1 MTYHDI
7 CQRLTPLYGPQ
18 EAKAMTRMLLEDLF
32 SLSFAD
38 ILCGATEHLSDADTL
53 RLQQSVARL
62 LDAEP
67 LQYVTG
73 TAFFCGHLFHV
84 APGVLIPRP
93 ETEWIVDT
101 AVNLVTSSDNADTTA
116 KVCSSAV
123 DGSSP
128 RILDIGTGS
137 GCIATSISLALTDR
151 HCHTE
156 AWDISED
163 ALRIAADNA
172 KRLGA
177 EVEFR
182 RRDAL
187 RLEDDFSAEEKLE
200 AEQGGA
206 EALRDSAS
214 WDIIVSNPPYICNR
228 EAADMHA
235 NVLRHE
241 PHLALF
247 VPDTDPL
254 LFYRAIARYAMRS
267 LRKGGWL
274 LFECN
279 TLYAHDTAQ
288 MVSDMGFATSVV
300 EDDCFGKPRFVKAQ
314 K

>member
-1 MTYHDI
+1 
-7 CQRLTPLYGPQ
+7 
-18 EAKAMTRMLLEDLF
+18 MTRMLLEDLF

-62 LDAEP
+62 LDSEP

-73 TAFFCGHLFHV
+73 TAFFCGHPFHV
-84 APGVLIPRP
+84 ATGVLIPRP

-101 AVNLVTSSDNADTTA
+101 AVNLVTSSA
-116 KVCSSAV
+116 
-123 DGSSP
+123 P

-137 GCIATSISLALTDR
+137 GCIAISISLALADR

-163 ALRIAADNA
+163 ALRIATDNA
-172 KRLGA
+172 ERLGA
-177 EVEFR
+177 EVKFR

-187 RLEDDFSAEEKLE
+187 RLEEDFPAEEN
-200 AEQGGA
+200 QGGA
-206 EALRDSAS
+206 EVLIADNASSAS

-279 TLYAHDTAQ
+279 TLYAHDTAR
-288 MVSDMGFATSVV
+288 MASDMGFATSVV

-314 K
+314 KQ

>member
-38 ILCGATEHLSDADTL
+38 ILCGATEHLSDADTM

-62 LDAEP
+62 LDSEP
-67 LQYVTG
+67 LQYVIG
-73 TAFFCGHLFHV
+73 TAFFCCHPFHV

-101 AVNLVTSSDNADTTA
+101 AVNLVMSS
-116 KVCSSAV
+116 S
-123 DGSSP
+123 

-137 GCIATSISLALTDR
+137 GCIATSISLALADK
-151 HCHTE
+151 HCYTE

-172 KRLGA
+172 ARLGA
-177 EVEFR
+177 DVEFR

-187 RLEDDFSAEEKLE
+187 RLEEEKSEEMRLE
-200 AEQGGA
+200 KEKGGA
-206 EALRDSAS
+206 DVTSGLDAAAES

-288 MVSDMGFATSVV
+288 MAADMGFATSVV

>member
-1 MTYHDI
+1 
-7 CQRLTPLYGPQ
+7 
-18 EAKAMTRMLLEDLF
+18 MTRMLLEDLF

-73 TAFFCGHLFHV
+73 TAFFCGHPFHV

-93 ETEWIVDT
+93 ETEWMVDT
-101 AVNLVTSSDNADTTA
+101 AVGLATA
-116 KVCSSAV
+116 SA
-123 DGSSP
+123 P

-137 GCIATSISLALTDR
+137 GCIAISISLALADR

-172 KRLGA
+172 ARLGA
-177 EVEFR
+177 DVESR

-187 RLEDDFSAEEKLE
+187 RLEEDLLAEEN
-200 AEQGGA
+200 QGGA
-206 EALRDSAS
+206 EALSDTNAAAES

-288 MVSDMGFATSVV
+288 MASDMGFATSVV

>member
-1 MTYHDI
+1 
-7 CQRLTPLYGPQ
+7 
-18 EAKAMTRMLLEDLF
+18 MTRMLLEDLF

-53 RLQQSVARL
+53 RLQQSVDRL

-73 TAFFCGHLFHV
+73 TAFFCGHPFHV

-93 ETEWIVDT
+93 ETEWMVDT
-101 AVNLVTSSDNADTTA
+101 AVGIATA
-116 KVCSSAV
+116 SA
-123 DGSSP
+123 P

-137 GCIATSISLALTDR
+137 GCIATSISLALADK
-151 HCHTE
+151 HCYTE

-172 KRLGA
+172 ERLGA

-187 RLEDDFSAEEKLE
+187 RLEEDFSAEERLE
-200 AEQGGA
+200 AEQGEA
-206 EALRDSAS
+206 EALSDTNAAEP

-254 LFYRAIARYAMRS
+254 LFYRAIASYAMRS

-288 MVSDMGFATSVV
+288 MASEMGFATSVV

>member
-1 MTYHDI
+1 
-7 CQRLTPLYGPQ
+7 
-18 EAKAMTRMLLEDLF
+18 MTRMLLEDLF
-32 SLSFAD
+32 GLSFAD

-73 TAFFCGHLFHV
+73 TAFFCGHPFHV

-101 AVNLVTSSDNADTTA
+101 AVNLVTSSA
-116 KVCSSAV
+116 
-123 DGSSP
+123 P

-137 GCIATSISLALTDR
+137 GCIATSISLALADR

-172 KRLGA
+172 ERLGA
-177 EVEFR
+177 DVKFR

-187 RLEDDFSAEEKLE
+187 RLEEDFPAEEN
-200 AEQGGA
+200 QGGA
-206 EALRDSAS
+206 EALSDTNAAAES
-214 WDIIVSNPPYICNR
+214 WDVIVSNPPYICNR

-254 LFYRAIARYAMRS
+254 LFYRAIASYAMRS

-288 MVSDMGFATSVV
+288 MASDMGFATSVV

>member
-7 CQRLTPLYGPQ
+7 CQRLTPLYGLQ
-18 EAKAMTRMLLEDLF
+18 EAKAMTRLLLEDLF

-38 ILCGATEHLSDADTL
+38 ILCGATEHLSDADSL
-53 RLQQSVARL
+53 RLQQSVDRL

-73 TAFFCGHLFHV
+73 TAFFCGHPFHV

-101 AVNLVTSSDNADTTA
+101 AVNLVTSSA
-116 KVCSSAV
+116 
-123 DGSSP
+123 P

-137 GCIATSISLALTDR
+137 GCIATSISLALADR
-151 HCHTE
+151 HCYTE

-163 ALRIAADNA
+163 ALRIATDNA
-172 KRLGA
+172 ERLGA
-177 EVEFR
+177 DVKFR

-187 RLEDDFSAEEKLE
+187 KLEEDFPAEEN
-200 AEQGGA
+200 QGGA
-206 EALRDSAS
+206 EVLIADNASTAS

-235 NVLRHE
+235 NVLQHE

-267 LRKGGWL
+267 QRKGGWL

-288 MVSDMGFATSVV
+288 MASDMGFATSVV

>member
-73 TAFFCGHLFHV
+73 TAFFCGHPFHV

-101 AVNLVTSSDNADTTA
+101 AVGLVTSSA
-116 KVCSSAV
+116 
-123 DGSSP
+123 P

-137 GCIATSISLALTDR
+137 GCIATSISLALADR
-151 HCHTE
+151 HCYTE

-163 ALRIAADNA
+163 ALCIATDNA

-177 EVEFR
+177 DVKFR

-187 RLEDDFSAEEKLE
+187 RLEEDFPAEEN
-200 AEQGGA
+200 QGGA
-206 EALRDSAS
+206 EALSDTNAAAS

-254 LFYRAIARYAMRS
+254 LFYRAIARYSMRS

-288 MVSDMGFATSVV
+288 MASNMGFATSVV

>member
-1 MTYHDI
+1 MTYHYI

-73 TAFFCGHLFHV
+73 TAFFCGHPFHV

-101 AVNLVTSSDNADTTA
+101 AVGIVTSSA
-116 KVCSSAV
+116 
-123 DGSSP
+123 P

-137 GCIATSISLALTDR
+137 GCIATSISLALVDK
-151 HCHTE
+151 HCYTE

-172 KRLGA
+172 ERLGA
-177 EVEFR
+177 DVKFR

-187 RLEDDFSAEEKLE
+187 RLEEEKSEEMRLE
-200 AEQGGA
+200 KEKGGA
-206 EALRDSAS
+206 EVLIADNASSAS
-214 WDIIVSNPPYICNR
+214 WNIIVSNPPYICNR

-288 MVSDMGFATSVV
+288 MASDMGFATSVV

>member
-1 MTYHDI
+1 
-7 CQRLTPLYGPQ
+7 
-18 EAKAMTRMLLEDLF
+18 MTRMLLEDLF

-53 RLQQSVARL
+53 RLQQSVDRL

-73 TAFFCGHLFHV
+73 TAFFCGHPFHV

-101 AVNLVTSSDNADTTA
+101 AVNLVTSSA
-116 KVCSSAV
+116 
-123 DGSSP
+123 P

-137 GCIATSISLALTDR
+137 GCIATSISLALADR

-172 KRLGA
+172 ERLGA
-177 EVEFR
+177 DVKFR

-187 RLEDDFSAEEKLE
+187 RLEEEKSEEMRLE
-200 AEQGGA
+200 EEKGGA
-206 EALRDSAS
+206 DVSSVLDASSAS
-214 WDIIVSNPPYICNR
+214 WDIVVSNPPYICNC

-279 TLYAHDTAQ
+279 TLYAHDTAR
-288 MVSDMGFATSVV
+288 MASDMGFAKSVV

>member
-1 MTYHDI
+1 
-7 CQRLTPLYGPQ
+7 
-18 EAKAMTRMLLEDLF
+18 MTRMLLEDLF

-73 TAFFCGHLFHV
+73 TAFFCGHPFHV

-101 AVNLVTSSDNADTTA
+101 AVNLVTSSA
-116 KVCSSAV
+116 
-123 DGSSP
+123 P

-137 GCIATSISLALTDR
+137 GCIATSISLALADK
-151 HCHTE
+151 HCYTE

-172 KRLGA
+172 ERLGA

-187 RLEDDFSAEEKLE
+187 RLEEDFSAEERLE

-206 EALRDSAS
+206 EALSDTNAAEP

-288 MVSDMGFATSVV
+288 MASDMGFAKSVV

>member
-7 CQRLTPLYGPQ
+7 CQRLTPLYGLQ
-18 EAKAMTRMLLEDLF
+18 EAKAMTRLLLEDLF

-38 ILCGATEHLSDADTL
+38 ILCGATEHLSDADSL
-53 RLQQSVARL
+53 RLQQSVDRL

-73 TAFFCGHLFHV
+73 TAFFCGHPFHV

-101 AVNLVTSSDNADTTA
+101 AVNLVTSSA
-116 KVCSSAV
+116 
-123 DGSSP
+123 P

-137 GCIATSISLALTDR
+137 GCIATSISLALADR
-151 HCHTE
+151 HCYTE

-163 ALRIAADNA
+163 ALRIATDNA
-172 KRLGA
+172 ERLGA
-177 EVEFR
+177 DVKFR

-187 RLEDDFSAEEKLE
+187 RLEEDFPAEEN
-200 AEQGGA
+200 QGGA
-206 EALRDSAS
+206 EVLIADNASTAS

-254 LFYRAIARYAMRS
+254 LFYRAIASYAMRS

-288 MVSDMGFATSVV
+288 MASDMGFATSVV

>member
-1 MTYHDI
+1 
-7 CQRLTPLYGPQ
+7 
-18 EAKAMTRMLLEDLF
+18 MTRLLLEDLF

-38 ILCGATEHLSDADTL
+38 IFCGATEHLSDADTL

-73 TAFFCGHLFHV
+73 TAFFCGHPFHV

-101 AVNLVTSSDNADTTA
+101 AVGLVTSSA
-116 KVCSSAV
+116 
-123 DGSSP
+123 P

-137 GCIATSISLALTDR
+137 GCIATSISLALADR
-151 HCHTE
+151 HCYTE

-172 KRLGA
+172 ERLGA
-177 EVEFR
+177 DVKFR

-187 RLEDDFSAEEKLE
+187 RLEEDFPAEKN
-200 AEQGGA
+200 QGGA
-206 EALRDSAS
+206 EVLSDTNAAAES

-241 PHLALF
+241 PHIALF

-279 TLYAHDTAQ
+279 TLYAHDTAR
-288 MVSDMGFATSVV
+288 MASDMGFAKSVV

>member
-1 MTYHDI
+1 
-7 CQRLTPLYGPQ
+7 
-18 EAKAMTRMLLEDLF
+18 MTRMLLEDLF

-53 RLQQSVARL
+53 RLQQSVDRL

-73 TAFFCGHLFHV
+73 TAFFCGHPFHV

-101 AVNLVTSSDNADTTA
+101 AVNLVTA
-116 KVCSSAV
+116 SA
-123 DGSSP
+123 P

-137 GCIATSISLALTDR
+137 GCIATSISLALADR

-156 AWDISED
+156 AWEISED
-163 ALRIAADNA
+163 ALRIATDNA
-172 KRLGA
+172 ERLGA
-177 EVEFR
+177 EVKFR

-187 RLEDDFSAEEKLE
+187 RLEEDFPAEEN
-200 AEQGGA
+200 QGGA
-206 EALRDSAS
+206 EALSDTNAAAES

-254 LFYRAIARYAMRS
+254 LFYRAIACYAMRS

-288 MVSDMGFATSVV
+288 MASDMGFATSVV

-314 K
+314 KQ

>member
-1 MTYHDI
+1 
-7 CQRLTPLYGPQ
+7 
-18 EAKAMTRMLLEDLF
+18 MTRMLLEDLF

-73 TAFFCGHLFHV
+73 TAFFCGHPFHV

-93 ETEWIVDT
+93 ETEWMVET
-101 AVNLVTSSDNADTTA
+101 AVGLATA
-116 KVCSSAV
+116 SA
-123 DGSSP
+123 P

-137 GCIATSISLALTDR
+137 GCIATSISLALSDR

-163 ALRIAADNA
+163 ALRIATDNA
-172 KRLGA
+172 ERLGA
-177 EVEFR
+177 EVKFR

-187 RLEDDFSAEEKLE
+187 RLEEDFSAEEN
-200 AEQGGA
+200 QGGA
-206 EALRDSAS
+206 EVLSADNVSSAS

-288 MVSDMGFATSVV
+288 MALDMGFATSVV

>member
-38 ILCGATEHLSDADTL
+38 VLCGATEHLSDADTL

-73 TAFFCGHLFHV
+73 KAFFCGHPFHV

-93 ETEWIVDT
+93 ETEWMVDT
-101 AVNLVTSSDNADTTA
+101 AVNLVTSS
-116 KVCSSAV
+116 S
-123 DGSSP
+123 

-137 GCIATSISLALTDR
+137 GCIATSISLALADR
-151 HCHTE
+151 HCYTE

-172 KRLGA
+172 ERLGA
-177 EVEFR
+177 EVKFR

-187 RLEDDFSAEEKLE
+187 RLEEDIPAEEKLE

-214 WDIIVSNPPYICNR
+214 WNIIVSNPPYICNR

-267 LRKGGWL
+267 LRKGCWL

-288 MVSDMGFATSVV
+288 MALDMGFATSVV

>member
-7 CQRLTPLYGPQ
+7 CQRLTSLYGPQ
-18 EAKAMTRMLLEDLF
+18 EAKAMTRLLLEDLF

-53 RLQQSVARL
+53 RLQQSVVRL

-73 TAFFCGHLFHV
+73 TAFFCGHPFHV

-93 ETEWIVDT
+93 ETEWMVDT
-101 AVNLVTSSDNADTTA
+101 AVNLVMF
-116 KVCSSAV
+116 SA
-123 DGSSP
+123 P

-137 GCIATSISLALTDR
+137 GCIAISISLALADR
-151 HCHTE
+151 HCYTE
-156 AWDISED
+156 AWDISKD
-163 ALRIAADNA
+163 ALRIATDNA
-172 KRLGA
+172 ASLGA
-177 EVEFR
+177 DVEFR

-187 RLEDDFSAEEKLE
+187 RLEEEKSEEMRLE

-206 EALRDSAS
+206 EALSDTNAAAAS

-288 MVSDMGFATSVV
+288 MALDMGFATSIV

>member
-73 TAFFCGHLFHV
+73 KAFFCGHPFHV

-101 AVNLVTSSDNADTTA
+101 AVNLVTSSA
-116 KVCSSAV
+116 
-123 DGSSP
+123 P

-137 GCIATSISLALTDR
+137 GCIATSISLALADR

-172 KRLGA
+172 ERLGA
-177 EVEFR
+177 DVKFR

-187 RLEDDFSAEEKLE
+187 RLEEDFPAEEN
-200 AEQGGA
+200 QGGA
-206 EALRDSAS
+206 EALSDTNAAAS

-288 MVSDMGFATSVV
+288 MASDMGFATSVV

>member
-18 EAKAMTRMLLEDLF
+18 EAKAITRMLLEDLF

-62 LDAEP
+62 LDSEP

-73 TAFFCGHLFHV
+73 TAFFCGHPFHV

-101 AVNLVTSSDNADTTA
+101 AVNLVM
-116 KVCSSAV
+116 SSA
-123 DGSSP
+123 P

-137 GCIATSISLALTDR
+137 GCIATSISLALADR

-172 KRLGA
+172 DRLGA
-177 EVEFR
+177 DVKFR

-187 RLEDDFSAEEKLE
+187 RLEEDFPAEEN
-200 AEQGGA
+200 QGGA
-206 EALRDSAS
+206 EALSDTNAAAES

-288 MVSDMGFATSVV
+288 MASDMGFATSVV

>member
-18 EAKAMTRMLLEDLF
+18 EAKAITRMLLEDLF

-53 RLQQSVARL
+53 RLQQSVDRL

-73 TAFFCGHLFHV
+73 KAFFCGHPFHV

-101 AVNLVTSSDNADTTA
+101 AVNLVTSSA
-116 KVCSSAV
+116 
-123 DGSSP
+123 P

-137 GCIATSISLALTDR
+137 GCIATSISLALADK
-151 HCHTE
+151 HCYTE

-163 ALRIAADNA
+163 ALRIAADNVA
-172 KRLGA
+172 RLGA
-177 EVEFR
+177 DVKFR

-187 RLEDDFSAEEKLE
+187 RLEEDFPAEEN
-200 AEQGGA
+200 QGGA
-206 EALRDSAS
+206 EALSDTNAAAES
-214 WDIIVSNPPYICNR
+214 WDIIASNPPYICNR

-279 TLYAHDTAQ
+279 TLYAHDTAR
-288 MVSDMGFATSVV
+288 MASDMGFAKSVV

>member
-73 TAFFCGHLFHV
+73 TAFFCGHPFHV

-93 ETEWIVDT
+93 ETEWMVDT
-101 AVNLVTSSDNADTTA
+101 AVGIVTA
-116 KVCSSAV
+116 SA
-123 DGSSP
+123 P
-128 RILDIGTGS
+128 RILDLGTGS
-137 GCIATSISLALTDR
+137 GCIATSISLALADR

-172 KRLGA
+172 ERLGA
-177 EVEFR
+177 DVKFR

-187 RLEDDFSAEEKLE
+187 RLEEDFPAEEN
-200 AEQGGA
+200 QGGA
-206 EALRDSAS
+206 EALSDTNAAAES

-254 LFYRAIARYAMRS
+254 LFYRAIASYAMRS

-288 MVSDMGFATSVV
+288 MAADMGFATSVV

>member
-1 MTYHDI
+1 
-7 CQRLTPLYGPQ
+7 
-18 EAKAMTRMLLEDLF
+18 MTRLLLEDLF

-62 LDAEP
+62 LDSEP

-73 TAFFCGHLFHV
+73 TAFFCGHPFHV

-101 AVNLVTSSDNADTTA
+101 AVNLVTSS
-116 KVCSSAV
+116 
-123 DGSSP
+123 P

-137 GCIATSISLALTDR
+137 GCIATSISLALADK
-151 HCHTE
+151 HCYTE

-187 RLEDDFSAEEKLE
+187 RLEEDFFAEERFE

-206 EALRDSAS
+206 EALRDSAES

-254 LFYRAIARYAMRS
+254 LFYRVIARYAMRS

-279 TLYAHDTAQ
+279 TLYAHDTAR
-288 MVSDMGFATSVV
+288 MTLDMGFATSVV

>member
-1 MTYHDI
+1 
-7 CQRLTPLYGPQ
+7 
-18 EAKAMTRMLLEDLF
+18 MTRMLLEDLF

-73 TAFFCGHLFHV
+73 TAFFCGHPFHV

-101 AVNLVTSSDNADTTA
+101 AVGIVTA
-116 KVCSSAV
+116 SA
-123 DGSSP
+123 P

-137 GCIATSISLALTDR
+137 GCIATSISLALVDK
-151 HCHTE
+151 HCYTE

-172 KRLGA
+172 ERLGA
-177 EVEFR
+177 DVKFR

-187 RLEDDFSAEEKLE
+187 RLEEDFPAEEN
-200 AEQGGA
+200 QSGA
-206 EALRDSAS
+206 EVLIADNASSAS
-214 WDIIVSNPPYICNR
+214 WDVIVSNPPYICNR

-254 LFYRAIARYAMRS
+254 LFYRAIASYAMRS
-267 LRKGGWL
+267 LRKGGCL

-288 MVSDMGFATSVV
+288 MASDMGFATSVV

>member
-1 MTYHDI
+1 
-7 CQRLTPLYGPQ
+7 
-18 EAKAMTRMLLEDLF
+18 MTRMLLEDLF

-38 ILCGATEHLSDADTL
+38 ILCGATEYLSDADSL

-73 TAFFCGHLFHV
+73 TAFFCGHPFHV

-101 AVNLVTSSDNADTTA
+101 AVNLVTSSA
-116 KVCSSAV
+116 
-123 DGSSP
+123 P

-137 GCIATSISLALTDR
+137 GCIATSISLALADK
-151 HCHTE
+151 HCYTE

-172 KRLGA
+172 ERLGA
-177 EVEFR
+177 DVKFR

-187 RLEDDFSAEEKLE
+187 RLEEDFPAEEN
-200 AEQGGA
+200 QGGA
-206 EALRDSAS
+206 EALSDTNAAAAS

-288 MVSDMGFATSVV
+288 MASDMGFATSVV

>member
-1 MTYHDI
+1 
-7 CQRLTPLYGPQ
+7 
-18 EAKAMTRMLLEDLF
+18 MTRMLLEDLF

-73 TAFFCGHLFHV
+73 TAFFCGHPFHV

-101 AVNLVTSSDNADTTA
+101 AVNLVM
-116 KVCSSAV
+116 SSA
-123 DGSSP
+123 P

-137 GCIATSISLALTDR
+137 GCIATSISLALADR
-151 HCHTE
+151 HCYTE

-172 KRLGA
+172 ERLGA

-187 RLEDDFSAEEKLE
+187 RLEEDFSAEERLE

-206 EALRDSAS
+206 EALSDTNAAEP

-288 MVSDMGFATSVV
+288 MASDMGFATSVV

>member
-53 RLQQSVARL
+53 RLQQSVARI

-73 TAFFCGHLFHV
+73 TAFFCGHPFHV

-101 AVNLVTSSDNADTTA
+101 AVGIVTA
-116 KVCSSAV
+116 SA
-123 DGSSP
+123 P

-137 GCIATSISLALTDR
+137 GCIATSISLALADK
-151 HCHTE
+151 HCYTE

-172 KRLGA
+172 ERLGA
-177 EVEFR
+177 EVKFR

-187 RLEDDFSAEEKLE
+187 RLEEDKSEEMRLE
-200 AEQGGA
+200 KEKGGA
-206 EALRDSAS
+206 DVASGLDAAES

-288 MVSDMGFATSVV
+288 MALDMGFATSVV

>member
-53 RLQQSVARL
+53 RLQQSVDRL

-73 TAFFCGHLFHV
+73 TAFFCGHPFHV

-101 AVNLVTSSDNADTTA
+101 AVNLVTSSA
-116 KVCSSAV
+116 
-123 DGSSP
+123 P

-137 GCIATSISLALTDR
+137 GCIATSISIALADR

-172 KRLGA
+172 ERLGA
-177 EVEFR
+177 DVKFR

-187 RLEDDFSAEEKLE
+187 RLEEDFPAEEN
-200 AEQGGA
+200 QGGA
-206 EALRDSAS
+206 EALSDTNAAAES
-214 WDIIVSNPPYICNR
+214 WNIIVSNPPYICNR

-254 LFYRAIARYAMRS
+254 LFYRAIASYAMRS

-288 MVSDMGFATSVV
+288 MALDMGFATSIV

>member
-1 MTYHDI
+1 
-7 CQRLTPLYGPQ
+7 
-18 EAKAMTRMLLEDLF
+18 MTRMLLEDLF

-73 TAFFCGHLFHV
+73 TAFFCDHPFHV

-101 AVNLVTSSDNADTTA
+101 AVNLVTA
-116 KVCSSAV
+116 SA
-123 DGSSP
+123 P

-137 GCIATSISLALTDR
+137 GCIATSISLALADK
-151 HCHTE
+151 HCYTE
-156 AWDISED
+156 AWDTSED

-172 KRLGA
+172 DRLGA
-177 EVEFR
+177 DVKFR

-187 RLEDDFSAEEKLE
+187 RLEEDFPAEEN
-200 AEQGGA
+200 QGGA
-206 EALRDSAS
+206 EALSDTNAAAES

-288 MVSDMGFATSVV
+288 MAADMGFATSVV

>member
-1 MTYHDI
+1 
-7 CQRLTPLYGPQ
+7 
-18 EAKAMTRMLLEDLF
+18 MTRMLLEDLF

-53 RLQQSVARL
+53 RLQQSVDRL

-73 TAFFCGHLFHV
+73 TAFFCGHPFHV

-101 AVNLVTSSDNADTTA
+101 AVNLVTSSA
-116 KVCSSAV
+116 
-123 DGSSP
+123 P
-128 RILDIGTGS
+128 RILDLGTGS
-137 GCIATSISLALTDR
+137 GCIATSISLALADR

-172 KRLGA
+172 ERLGA
-177 EVEFR
+177 DVKFR

-187 RLEDDFSAEEKLE
+187 RLEEDFPAEEN
-200 AEQGGA
+200 QGGA
-206 EALRDSAS
+206 EALSDTNAAAES

-254 LFYRAIARYAMRS
+254 LFYRAIASYAMRS

-288 MVSDMGFATSVV
+288 MAADMGFATSVV

>member
-18 EAKAMTRMLLEDLF
+18 EAKAITRMLLEDLF

-73 TAFFCGHLFHV
+73 TAFFCGHPFHV

-101 AVNLVTSSDNADTTA
+101 AVNLVM
-116 KVCSSAV
+116 SSA
-123 DGSSP
+123 P

-137 GCIATSISLALTDR
+137 GCIATSISLALADR

-172 KRLGA
+172 ERLGA
-177 EVEFR
+177 EVKFR

-187 RLEDDFSAEEKLE
+187 RLEEEKSEEMRLE
-200 AEQGGA
+200 KEKGGA
-206 EALRDSAS
+206 EVLIADNASSAS

-247 VPDTDPL
+247 VPDTAPL

-279 TLYAHDTAQ
+279 TLYAHDTAR
-288 MVSDMGFATSVV
+288 MASDMGFAASVV

>member
-1 MTYHDI
+1 
-7 CQRLTPLYGPQ
+7 
-18 EAKAMTRMLLEDLF
+18 MTRMLLEDLF
-32 SLSFAD
+32 CLSFAD

-62 LDAEP
+62 LDTEP

-73 TAFFCGHLFHV
+73 KAFFCGHPFHV

-101 AVNLVTSSDNADTTA
+101 AVNLVTSSA
-116 KVCSSAV
+116 
-123 DGSSP
+123 P

-137 GCIATSISLALTDR
+137 GCIATSISLALADR

-172 KRLGA
+172 ERLGA
-177 EVEFR
+177 EVKFR
-182 RRDAL
+182 RHDAL
-187 RLEDDFSAEEKLE
+187 RLEEDFPAEEN
-200 AEQGGA
+200 QGGA
-206 EALRDSAS
+206 EALSDTNAAAES
-214 WDIIVSNPPYICNR
+214 WNIIVSNPPYICNR

-279 TLYAHDTAQ
+279 MLYAHDTAQ
-288 MVSDMGFATSVV
+288 MASDMGFATSVV

>member
-1 MTYHDI
+1 
-7 CQRLTPLYGPQ
+7 
-18 EAKAMTRMLLEDLF
+18 MTRMLLEDLF

-73 TAFFCGHLFHV
+73 TAFFCGHPFHV

-101 AVNLVTSSDNADTTA
+101 AVNLVTSSA
-116 KVCSSAV
+116 
-123 DGSSP
+123 P

-137 GCIATSISLALTDR
+137 GCIATSISLALADR
-151 HCHTE
+151 HCYTE

-163 ALRIAADNA
+163 ALRIATDNA
-172 KRLGA
+172 ERLGA
-177 EVEFR
+177 DVKFR

-187 RLEDDFSAEEKLE
+187 RLEEEKSEEMRLE
-200 AEQGGA
+200 KEKGGA
-206 EALRDSAS
+206 EVLIADNASSAS

-288 MVSDMGFATSVV
+288 MASNMGFATSVV
-300 EDDCFGKPRFVKAQ
+300 EDDCFGKPRFVKVQ

>member
-73 TAFFCGHLFHV
+73 TAFFCGLPFHV

-101 AVNLVTSSDNADTTA
+101 AVNLVTSSA
-116 KVCSSAV
+116 
-123 DGSSP
+123 P

-137 GCIATSISLALTDR
+137 GCIATSISLALADR
-151 HCHTE
+151 HCYTE

-163 ALRIAADNA
+163 ALRIATDNA
-172 KRLGA
+172 DRPGA
-177 EVEFR
+177 DVKFR

-187 RLEDDFSAEEKLE
+187 RLEEDFPAEEN
-200 AEQGGA
+200 QGGA
-206 EALRDSAS
+206 EVLIADNAAAAS
-214 WDIIVSNPPYICNR
+214 WDVIVSNPPYICNR

-241 PHLALF
+241 PHIALF

-288 MVSDMGFATSVV
+288 MASDMGFATSVV

>member
-1 MTYHDI
+1 
-7 CQRLTPLYGPQ
+7 
-18 EAKAMTRMLLEDLF
+18 MTRMLLEDLF

-73 TAFFCGHLFHV
+73 TAFFCGHPFHV

-101 AVNLVTSSDNADTTA
+101 AVNLVTSS
-116 KVCSSAV
+116 
-123 DGSSP
+123 P

-137 GCIATSISLALTDR
+137 GCIATSISLALADK
-151 HCHTE
+151 HCYTE

-172 KRLGA
+172 ARLGA
-177 EVEFR
+177 GVEFR

-187 RLEDDFSAEEKLE
+187 RLEEELPAEERLE

-288 MVSDMGFATSVV
+288 MTLDMGFATSIV

>member
-1 MTYHDI
+1 
-7 CQRLTPLYGPQ
+7 
-18 EAKAMTRMLLEDLF
+18 MTRMLLEDLF

-53 RLQQSVARL
+53 RLQQSVVRL

-73 TAFFCGHLFHV
+73 KAFFCGHPFHV

-101 AVNLVTSSDNADTTA
+101 AVNLVTSSE
-116 KVCSSAV
+116 
-123 DGSSP
+123 P

-137 GCIATSISLALTDR
+137 GCIATSISLALADR

-163 ALRIAADNA
+163 ALRIATDNA
-172 KRLGA
+172 ERLGA
-177 EVEFR
+177 DVKFR

-187 RLEDDFSAEEKLE
+187 RLEEDFPAEEN
-200 AEQGGA
+200 QSGA
-206 EALRDSAS
+206 EVLIADNASSAS
-214 WDIIVSNPPYICNR
+214 WDIIASNPPYICSR

-254 LFYRAIARYAMRS
+254 LFYRAIARYSMRS

-288 MVSDMGFATSVV
+288 MAADMGFATSIV

-314 K
+314 KQ

>member
-1 MTYHDI
+1 
-7 CQRLTPLYGPQ
+7 
-18 EAKAMTRMLLEDLF
+18 MTRLLLEDLF

-73 TAFFCGHLFHV
+73 TAFFCGHPFHV

-93 ETEWIVDT
+93 ETEWMVDT
-101 AVNLVTSSDNADTTA
+101 AVGIATA
-116 KVCSSAV
+116 SA
-123 DGSSP
+123 P

-137 GCIATSISLALTDR
+137 GCIATSISLALADK
-151 HCHTE
+151 HCYTE

-172 KRLGA
+172 ERLGA
-177 EVEFR
+177 DVKFR

-187 RLEDDFSAEEKLE
+187 RLEEDFPTEERLEADLPAEEKLE

-206 EALRDSAS
+206 EAFRDSAS

-235 NVLRHE
+235 NVLQHE
-241 PHLALF
+241 PPLALF

-288 MVSDMGFATSVV
+288 MASDMGFAKSVV

>member
-18 EAKAMTRMLLEDLF
+18 EAKAMTRLLLEDLF

-53 RLQQSVARL
+53 RLQQSVDRL

-73 TAFFCGHLFHV
+73 TAFFCGHPFHV

-101 AVNLVTSSDNADTTA
+101 AVGLVTA
-116 KVCSSAV
+116 SA
-123 DGSSP
+123 P

-137 GCIATSISLALTDR
+137 GCIATSISLALADK
-151 HCHTE
+151 HCYTE

-172 KRLGA
+172 ERLGA
-177 EVEFR
+177 EVKFR

-187 RLEDDFSAEEKLE
+187 RLEEEKSEEIML
-200 AEQGGA
+200 
-206 EALRDSAS
+206 
-214 WDIIVSNPPYICNR
+214 DIIVSNPPYICNR

-254 LFYRAIARYAMRS
+254 LFYRAIASYAMRS

-288 MVSDMGFATSVV
+288 MALDMGFATSVV

>member
-73 TAFFCGHLFHV
+73 TAFFCGHPFHV

-101 AVNLVTSSDNADTTA
+101 AVNLVTSSA
-116 KVCSSAV
+116 
-123 DGSSP
+123 P

-137 GCIATSISLALTDR
+137 GCIATSISLALADR

-163 ALRIAADNA
+163 ALRIATDNA
-172 KRLGA
+172 DRLGA
-177 EVEFR
+177 EVKFR

-187 RLEDDFSAEEKLE
+187 RLEEDFPAEEN
-200 AEQGGA
+200 QGGA
-206 EALRDSAS
+206 EVLIADNAAAAS

-288 MVSDMGFATSVV
+288 MAADMGFATSIV

>member
-62 LDAEP
+62 LDTEP

-73 TAFFCGHLFHV
+73 KAFFCGHPFHV

-101 AVNLVTSSDNADTTA
+101 AVNLVTSSA
-116 KVCSSAV
+116 
-123 DGSSP
+123 P

-137 GCIATSISLALTDR
+137 GCIATSISLALADR

-172 KRLGA
+172 ERLGA
-177 EVEFR
+177 EVKFR
-182 RRDAL
+182 RHDAL
-187 RLEDDFSAEEKLE
+187 RLEEDFPAEEN
-200 AEQGGA
+200 QGGA
-206 EALRDSAS
+206 EALSDTNAAAES
-214 WDIIVSNPPYICNR
+214 WNIIVSNPPYICNR

-288 MVSDMGFATSVV
+288 MAADMGFAKSVV

>member
-18 EAKAMTRMLLEDLF
+18 EAKAMTRLLLEDLF

-53 RLQQSVARL
+53 RLQQSVDRL

-73 TAFFCGHLFHV
+73 TAFFCGHPFHV

-101 AVNLVTSSDNADTTA
+101 AVGLATA
-116 KVCSSAV
+116 SA
-123 DGSSP
+123 P

-137 GCIATSISLALTDR
+137 GCIATSISLALADK
-151 HCHTE
+151 HCYTE

-163 ALRIAADNA
+163 ALRIAANNVE
-172 KRLGA
+172 RLGA
-177 EVEFR
+177 EVKFR

-187 RLEDDFSAEEKLE
+187 RLEEDFPAEEN
-200 AEQGGA
+200 QGGA
-206 EALRDSAS
+206 EALSDTNASSAS
-214 WDIIVSNPPYICNR
+214 WNIIVSNPPYICNR

-288 MVSDMGFATSVV
+288 MASDMGFATSVV

-314 K
+314 KKNNM

>member
-73 TAFFCGHLFHV
+73 TAFFCGHPFHV

-101 AVNLVTSSDNADTTA
+101 AVGLATA
-116 KVCSSAV
+116 SA
-123 DGSSP
+123 P

-137 GCIATSISLALTDR
+137 GCIATSISLALADR
-151 HCHTE
+151 HCYTE

-163 ALRIAADNA
+163 ALRIATDNA
-172 KRLGA
+172 ERLGA
-177 EVEFR
+177 DVKFR
-182 RRDAL
+182 RCDAL
-187 RLEDDFSAEEKLE
+187 RLEEDFPAEEN
-200 AEQGGA
+200 QGGA
-206 EALRDSAS
+206 EALSDTNAAAES

-254 LFYRAIARYAMRS
+254 LFYRAIVRYAMRS

-288 MVSDMGFATSVV
+288 MASDMGFATSVV